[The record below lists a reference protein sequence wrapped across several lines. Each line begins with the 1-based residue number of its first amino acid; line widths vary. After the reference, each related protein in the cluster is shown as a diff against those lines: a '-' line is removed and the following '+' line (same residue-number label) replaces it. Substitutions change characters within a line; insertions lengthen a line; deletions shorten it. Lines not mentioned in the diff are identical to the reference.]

1 MDNPLLET
9 DGLPSFSR
17 IAPEQVEPAVD
28 QLLAACRARIEQ
40 LTSRTDVPT
49 WDSFVEPLEEI
60 DDRLSRAWSPVGHLN
75 SVMNSDELRVA
86 YNACLPKLSEYGTE
100 SRAEPGPVRGLSC
113 RRQPGAPGRRAAQ
126 AAGECAARFP
136 PVGCRPAERTRRNGT
151 RKSAWSFPGSPVST
165 RRICSTPPMPGARSS
180 PSNPPWP
187 DSRPRPWTSHGRR
200 PGAGSGRMGPDP
212 GFSFLSAGHDLRGR
226 PRAALRSL
234 PSLLYPGL
242 GPGT

>member
-100 SRAEPGPVRGLSC
+100 VGQNQALFEGYRAVANQEHLD
-113 RRQPGAPGRRAAQ
+113 AAQ
-126 AAGECAARFP
+126 RKLLENALRDFHLSGVDLP
-136 PVGCRPAERTRRNGT
+136 NDKKERYKEISQELSRLTSKYQENLLDAT
-151 RKSAWSFPGSPVST
+151 NAWSKIITEESALAGLPAT
-165 RRICSTPPMPGARSS
+165 AMDLARQ
-180 PSNPPWP
+180 
-187 DSRPRPWTSHGRR
+187 TA
-200 PGAGSGRMGPDP
+200 PGAGSGRMGPD
-212 GFSFLSAGHDLRGR
+212 A
-226 PRAALRSL
+226 
-234 PSLLYPGL
+234 
-242 GPGT
+242 